1 MPEATQ
7 PLVGAELNGTNAN
20 LFGEA
25 VPPEESG
32 DPADE
37 GTPRQGFFEDVEFN
51 DTTLAGEDKNKVV
64 PQGEVIPAATE
75 TEPQTASWVDPT
87 KPDLTPEQAA
97 DHWKNRHVNSQ
108 EFITKLQGQI
118 GQYGDMSPEYIRQL
132 QSVEGLLSQNPDLID
147 QLYNRAS
154 GAQEPTQP
162 QPVKVPE
169 YYDASEALDPS
180 TQSGQ
185 WKAQQDQLQQQ
196 TLLGEV
202 RNVISET
209 LSKRDEAQKQR
220 EMVAARNSELASLQT
235 TYGMD
240 QAEAA
245 QFGQFLKSGPGRELT
260 LEDKYRFYL
269 SLNNIQTP
277 QGQAPQAQTPA
288 LDTKINEIQ
297 STTRK
302 PSPGTTPTG
311 GQLQDLN
318 PQEVFNRGLL
328 NVARPQW
335 KIG

>member
-7 PLVGAELNGTNAN
+7 PLVGAELNGTNAD
-20 LFGEA
+20 LFGDA

-32 DPADE
+32 NPADE
-37 GTPRQGFFEDVEFN
+37 GTPRQGFFEDVDFN
-51 DTTLAGEDKNKVV
+51 DTTLAGDDKNTAA
-64 PQGEVIPAATE
+64 QEGEATPPATE
-75 TEPQTASWVDPT
+75 TEPQQPTWIDPT

-97 DHWKNRHVNSQ
+97 EHWKNRHVNSQ

-118 GQYGDMSPEYIRQL
+118 GQYGEMSPEYIRQL
-132 QSVEGLLSQNPDLID
+132 QSVESLLSQNPDLID

-196 TLLGEV
+196 ALLGEV

-209 LSKRDEAQKQR
+209 LSRRDEAQRQR
-220 EMVAARNSELASLQT
+220 EIVAARNSELAALQT
-235 TYGMD
+235 NYGMD

-245 QFGQFLKSGPGRELT
+245 QFGQFLKSGSGRELT

-269 SLNNIQTP
+269 SLNNIQP
-277 QGQAPQAQTPA
+277 HQAQAPQVQTPA
-288 LDTKINEIQ
+288 LDSKIKEIQ

-302 PSPGTTPTG
+302 RSPGTTPTG

-328 NVARPQW
+328 NVAGPKW